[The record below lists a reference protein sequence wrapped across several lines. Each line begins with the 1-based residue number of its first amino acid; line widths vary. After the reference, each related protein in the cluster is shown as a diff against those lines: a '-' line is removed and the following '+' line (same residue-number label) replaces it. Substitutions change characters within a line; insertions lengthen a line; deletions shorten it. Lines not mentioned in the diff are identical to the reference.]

1 MPVNIPE
8 TEDIDTARTPEAD
21 LALIRSMMHVGR
33 QRMGVDGAHLVIWG
47 FVLSCA
53 FLAQY
58 FSIVGVLPPTIV
70 GIWIPTYVIGFIAS
84 FIVGKRYPR
93 ITVENNL
100 ALRVYSTAWNVS
112 GASIGL
118 YFITSIL
125 SEQFDHMTI
134 TFLTTALFGSAF
146 MLTSLVTG
154 LQKLRY
160 VAFGWWA
167 LLIFFGIFGDIGP
180 EITLVLSAASFTL
193 LLIPGFFLKRMLSDE
208 V

>member
-1 MPVNIPE
+1 MSVNNPE
-8 TEDIDTARTPEAD
+8 TENIEAARTPEAD

-47 FVLSCA
+47 FVLCCA

-58 FSIVGVLPPTIV
+58 LSVVGVLPPTIV
-70 GIWIPTYVIGFIAS
+70 GIWIPTYVVGFIAS

-93 ITVENNL
+93 ITTENNI
-100 ALRVYSTAWNVS
+100 ALRVYTTAWNCT
-112 GASIGL
+112 GTSIGL
-118 YFITSIL
+118 YFITSML
-125 SEQFDHMTI
+125 SEQFHHMTI

-154 LQKLRY
+154 LHKLRY

-167 LLIFFGIFGDIGP
+167 LLVFFAAFDDIGP
-180 EITLVLSAASFTL
+180 EITLILSAASFIL
-193 LLIPGFFLKRMLSDE
+193 LLVPGFFLKRMLSDK